1 MYARGKDHILLQQG
15 PTRSF
20 PRVHKIQLGT
30 SVLMLL
36 SNQLH
41 THEGEQLVK
50 RRTSERASLLFHHNH
65 THLFRV
71 LFTPLITKTI
81 FIFSSFSCSFSV
93 IFFCYVQR
101 GWHKK
106 KNGDFMHLSMHAHTI
121 VPGEHA
127 VASTI
132 RTMRPVPYFFP
143 SPQVSIPD

>member
-50 RRTSERASLLFHHNH
+50 RRTSERVSLLFHHNH
-65 THLFRV
+65 TSLLCTFHSPSNEDDLHILLFLLL
-71 LFTPLITKTI
+71 LFSHFLLLCTKGMAQEKEWRFHAPVNARTHHSTRRTCCCFHNPDHASSTLLFPITP
-81 FIFSSFSCSFSV
+81 
-93 IFFCYVQR
+93 
-101 GWHKK
+101 
-106 KNGDFMHLSMHAHTI
+106 
-121 VPGEHA
+121 
-127 VASTI
+127 
-132 RTMRPVPYFFP
+132 
-143 SPQVSIPD
+143 SIYP